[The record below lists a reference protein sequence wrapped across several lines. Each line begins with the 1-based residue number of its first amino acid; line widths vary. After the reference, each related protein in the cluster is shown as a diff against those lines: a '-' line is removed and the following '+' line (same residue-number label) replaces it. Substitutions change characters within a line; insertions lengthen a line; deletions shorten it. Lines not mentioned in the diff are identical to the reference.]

1 MAFNL
6 DSSARGI
13 MDVSQQR
20 ISEDDRRAF
29 KDLLVSDS
37 YEHLKRKSLQELL
50 EEVNITET
58 QRAEYE
64 FSGDGFTDETYGSKL
79 TEEEFC
85 SLTARKLLDQIMDD
99 LIPIYD
105 EESLVNQEVRSH
117 YTFGTPNSQDNAT
130 NATNMGQFVS

>member
-58 QRAEYE
+58 
-64 FSGDGFTDETYGSKL
+64 
-79 TEEEFC
+79 
-85 SLTARKLLDQIMDD
+85 
-99 LIPIYD
+99 
-105 EESLVNQEVRSH
+105 
-117 YTFGTPNSQDNAT
+117 
-130 NATNMGQFVS
+130 